1 VGEFPAAQTI
11 KSNLIAKQ
19 VSEKLHLRPSG
30 EEQKRLGKRYTE
42 NTDAYQL
49 YLKGRYYWNRRSP
62 DSLKRANE
70 YFQLAID
77 KDPSYALAYAGL
89 AQSYVVF
96 AVYEVQPPRESCP
109 KAKAAAMKALKIDDN
124 LGEAH
129 AALAFAKEGG
139 EWDWEGSGAE
149 YKRALEINPD
159 DATTRMWHGF
169 YLACLGHL
177 DEGAAEARR
186 ALDADPL
193 SLRAAATYGVLLAFA
208 GHPDQAILELRKSID
223 MDPSFAEAHFS
234 LGAVYAG
241 KGMFAEAIAEFQ
253 RAVSLPGDAPRIV
266 GALGR
271 VYAIS
276 GQRKLAEECLVRL
289 KELSKQRYVAPI
301 DIAVVYAG
309 LKDVDQTFKYLEL
322 AYEDHSF
329 TMLAL
334 KINGTFGFLRNDS
347 RYHDLFRRMHLEP

>member
-1 VGEFPAAQTI
+1 
-11 KSNLIAKQ
+11 
-19 VSEKLHLRPSG
+19 
-30 EEQKRLGKRYTE
+30 
-42 NTDAYQL
+42 
-49 YLKGRYYWNRRSP
+49 
-62 DSLKRANE
+62 
-70 YFQLAID
+70 
-77 KDPSYALAYAGL
+77 
-89 AQSYVVF
+89 
-96 AVYEVQPPRESCP
+96 
-109 KAKAAAMKALKIDDN
+109 MKALEIDDN

-129 AALAFAKEGG
+129 AALAAAKEVGD
-139 EWDWEGSGAE
+139 WDWEGSGAE

-159 DATTRMWHGF
+159 DATTRQWHGF

-193 SLRAAATYGVLLAFA
+193 SLRVAATYGVLLAFA

-234 LGAVYAG
+234 LGWVHAG
-241 KGMFAEAIAEFQ
+241 KGMFAKAIAEFQ
-253 RAVSLPGDAPRIV
+253 RAVSLSGDAPRIV

-271 VYAIS
+271 VYAIA